1 MIEARAQ
8 ITSANAAKLVSLSV
22 AVVTSVSSDVRSGV
36 PMLLVPGQGLPG
48 VWTSPADAGI
58 LSAKARIPAVQIAFR
73 VFMNCSPNFSFVGL
87 ANAVDHEDGSPTAGS
102 LTRRIITASQTSCKI
117 SCMTLKG
124 SDLT

>member
-1 MIEARAQ
+1 MIEARVQ
-8 ITSANAAKLVSLSV
+8 ITSANAEKLVSLSV
-22 AVVTSVSSDVRSGV
+22 AGATSVVSSIGSEVL
-36 PMLLVPGQGLPG
+36 MLPVTGQGLPG
-48 VWTSPADAGI
+48 VWTSPADAGT
-58 LSAKARIPAVQIAFR
+58 LSARARIPAVQIAFR

-117 SCMTLKG
+117 SCMALKG